1 MCQVIRAINLSVRSF
16 VISGLPH
23 PPKEKYFLLG
33 QQHPLRVKY
42 FLTADL
48 AILQRANQDDGPHTS
63 RYASQDGLE
72 C

>member
-1 MCQVIRAINLSVRSF
+1 MRSF
-16 VISGLPH
+16 VISELPH

-33 QQHPLRVKY
+33 QQHPPKVKY
-42 FLTADL
+42 FLMVDL
-48 AILQRANQDDGPHTS
+48 AALQGVNQDGGPHTS